1 MKIAATTVW
10 AVLLILLVGTA
21 GSRAQST
28 GSARTL
34 KPAAEAPVALSRRPK
49 IGLAL
54 SGGGA
59 RGVAHIGVLKAL
71 EQMHI
76 PIDYIAGTS
85 MGSIIGGLYAAGAS
99 TQDMERLVAT
109 TDWSDIFSDRPARD
123 ALPFRQKE
131 DDRKYMEGLNLGLDS
146 KGLHITKGLVNGQKF
161 LSLLERSTLQAA
173 SIKDFDAL
181 PIPFRCVATDINTGK
196 KYVFAGGSLPLA
208 IRASMS
214 LPGIFTPVE
223 VDGHLL
229 VDGGIADNL
238 PVDVVRAM
246 GADVV
251 IAVDIGT
258 PPLDRSQI
266 NSPVAVFSQV
276 VSLLMQK
283 EVDVQAAE
291 ATVLLRPGLGRFSM
305 MDFPNSLKL
314 IPLGRD
320 VVRAHAAVLAPYAVG
335 SEEYAAWQA
344 RVHGLPPPPR
354 MVDFVAFSGTDPKTE
369 ARVRGMIRAQPGRP
383 LSLQEL
389 QRDLALVY
397 NTGDY
402 SAVTYEMAKRGDQ
415 EGMVITAK
423 PSAMGPNTM
432 RFGLELSNDFR
443 YRSNW
448 AVLAGLRFTQLN
460 GLGAE
465 WKSDLELGLNQRL
478 YTEWYQ
484 PLDPAARIFVAPYL
498 KYGNELDYVFVNA
511 TMNDPSASY
520 RTGQSWAGIDLGFN
534 VGRSGQ
540 IRVGPRWGRATF
552 TRAVGLDIFPS
563 FYASLGGFQVTYTY
577 DSLDSADLPT
587 RGIYLAVAG
596 EDSVRDLGAA
606 DSYKQGELKLHA
618 YQRLSERSGIFE
630 WLAAGSSFGTDVPY
644 YDWFRIGGP
653 YTFAGYM
660 EGELAGPYYASTR
673 LGYQYKFANLP
684 AIIGTGA
691 YVMVYSDIGKPW
703 IQTLD
708 TPSLKDHL
716 QWSGTLA
723 FGSSTKFG
731 PVLFGYSY
739 ASGRN
744 QVLFLSVGKR
754 W

>member
-1 MKIAATTVW
+1 MKRAATTVW
-10 AVLLILLVGTA
+10 AVLLILLAGTA
-21 GSRAQST
+21 GSRAQSPE
-28 GSARTL
+28 
-34 KPAAEAPVALSRRPK
+34 PAASLAPVTGAPAPPLRRPK

-85 MGSIIGGLYAAGAS
+85 MGSIVGGLYAAGAS
-99 TQDMERLVAT
+99 TDDLEKLVAT
-109 TDWSDIFSDRPARD
+109 TDWSQIFSDRPVRSV
-123 ALPFRQKE
+123 LPFRQKE
-131 DDRKYMEGLNLGLDS
+131 DDRKYIEGLSLGLDS
-146 KGLHITKGLVNGQKF
+146 KGLHVTKGLVNGQKF
-161 LSLLERSTLQAA
+161 MFLLENSTRRAA
-173 SIKDFDAL
+173 GIRDFDAL
-181 PIPFRCVATDINTGK
+181 PIPFRCVATDISTGGR
-196 KYVFAGGSLPLA
+196 YIFSHGSLPVA

-214 LPGIFTPVE
+214 LPAIFTPVE

-246 GADVV
+246 GADVI

-258 PPLDRSQI
+258 PPLDREQI

-283 EVDVQAAE
+283 EVDVQASQ
-291 ATVLLRPGLGRFSM
+291 ATILLRPRLGRFSM
-305 MDFPNSLKL
+305 MDFPHSLKVV
-314 IPLGRD
+314 PLGEEAVRD
-320 VVRAHAAVLAPYAVG
+320 KSAALSRYAV
-335 SEEYAAWQA
+335 SPEEYAAWQA
-344 RVHGLPPPPR
+344 RVRGLPPPP
-354 MVDFVAFSGTDPKTE
+354 VLDFVEFSGTAPQLE
-369 ARVRGMIRAQPGRP
+369 ARIRAAMRGQPGQP
-383 LSLQEL
+383 LTLDGL
-389 QRDLALVY
+389 QRDLAFAY

-402 SAVTYEMAKRGDQ
+402 ASVTYELAARGAQ
-415 EGMVITAK
+415 EGAVVTAK
-423 PSAMGPNTM
+423 PSSMGPNTM
-432 RFGLELSNDFR
+432 RFGIELSSDFT
-443 YRSNW
+443 YNSNW
-448 AVLAGLRFTQLN
+448 AILAGLRFAQLN
-460 GLGAE
+460 RLGAE

-484 PLDPAARIFVAPYL
+484 PVDPGARFFVVPYL
-498 KYGNELDYVFVNA
+498 TYTNELDYVFVNA
-511 TMNDPSASY
+511 KMNEPSASY
-520 RTGQSWAGIDLGFN
+520 RTGEGWAGMDLGVN
-534 VGRSGQ
+534 IGRSGQ
-540 IRVGPRWGRATF
+540 LRLGPRWGHASF

-563 FYASLGGFQVTYTY
+563 FYASLGEFQATYTY
-577 DSLDSADLPT
+577 DRLDSADLPT
-587 RGIYLAVAG
+587 RGIYLTLTGV
-596 EDSVRDLGAA
+596 DSTRALGAT
-606 DSYKQGELKLHA
+606 DSYKQGEFKLHA

-630 WLAAGSSFGTDVPY
+630 WLAAGTAFGTDVPY

-653 YTFAGYM
+653 YSFAGYM
-660 EGELAGPYYASTR
+660 QGELAGPYYASTR
-673 LGYQYKFANLP
+673 LGYQYKFASLP

-691 YVMVYSDIGKPW
+691 YVMAYADIGKPW

-708 TPSLKDHL
+708 TPSLTHNLKH
-716 QWSGTLA
+716 SGTIA

-744 QVLFLSVGKR
+744 QMLFLSVGKR